1 MHSLTALSPGPS
13 TVPIAQASIP
23 NGVAARPLM
32 RRHLRPA
39 SVSPRQAR
47 SSHRLVAW
55 VVAGLVIAAVSA
67 PGSIIAADTAASAD
81 PPAGI
86 AAELDAYCRAAA
98 EVLHFQGVV
107 LVARDGTPILEK
119 GYGFA
124 SRELGVMNTPQ
135 TRFLIASVTKQ
146 FTAAAIMH
154 LEERGKLSLQDP
166 ITRHLPS
173 YPGDPGDRITVHHL
187 LTHTSGIPNYLSD
200 PEIWARISM
209 EIPISELV
217 DSFSHKPLDF
227 EPGTDFGYSN
237 SGYVLLGLI
246 IEAASGQTYA
256 EYLRESIFQ
265 PLGMDNSGYGCHSTI
280 IPNLASGHETVADE
294 WRKAG
299 RIAMSLAYSAGALY
313 STASDLLKWDQAL
326 YGNMLLT
333 ESSREKMFTPVLE
346 GFGYGWVMRE
356 VAGRRA
362 IHHGGGMPG
371 FTSHI
376 GRYPDDGL
384 TVIVLSNN
392 DSAAAEPLGFSLAR
406 VAFGE
411 PYDLPV
417 RKTPIEIDSS
427 ILDDYQ
433 SAYMIEEGNY
443 RVIRRD
449 DEGLTSQRSGGPV
462 TRIFPEAED
471 RFYYAS
477 NNAITITFIRGS
489 DGRVTAS
496 LMRQEGVETR
506 HEALTG
512 VLADSLLAQ
521 REAVHLDPAILE
533 RYVGEYELAPGFTIT
548 FRSEESRLFSR
559 ATGQEE
565 VEVYPSSETEFFLKV
580 VEAEIAFELDAE
592 GNPTGLVLTQSG
604 REMPARRVR

>member
-1 MHSLTALSPGPS
+1 MHSLSALPPDPG
-13 TVPIAQASIP
+13 TVPIAQASTP
-23 NGVAARPLM
+23 NGVASRPLM
-32 RRHLRPA
+32 RRHFRPA

-47 SSHRLVAW
+47 SSSRLVAW
-55 VVAGLVIAAVSA
+55 VVAGLVIAAASSTC
-67 PGSIIAADTAASAD
+67 PILAAGMTASAGLPVD
-81 PPAGI
+81 PG
-86 AAELDAYCRAAA
+86 AELDAYCRAAA

-107 LVARDGTPILEK
+107 LVARDGKPILEK

-124 SRELGVMNTPQ
+124 SRELGVMNTPD

-146 FTAAAIMH
+146 FTAAAIMQ
-154 LEERGKLSLQDP
+154 LKERGKLSLQDP

-173 YPGDPGDRITVHHL
+173 YPADPGDRIAIHHL

-200 PEIWARISM
+200 PEIWARISI
-209 EIPISELV
+209 EIPVSELV
-217 DSFSHKPLDF
+217 DTFRDRPLDF
-227 EPGTDFGYSN
+227 EPGTAFAYSN

-246 IEAASGQTYA
+246 IEEAGGQTYA

-265 PLGMDNSGYGCHSTI
+265 PLGMDASGYGCYSTI
-280 IPNLASGHETVADE
+280 IPNLAAGHETVDEE

-313 STASDLLKWDQAL
+313 STASDLLKWDQVL
-326 YGNMLLT
+326 YGDALLS

-376 GRYPDDGL
+376 GRYPEDGL

-406 VAFGE
+406 VVFGE
-411 PYDLPV
+411 SYDLPA
-417 RKTPIEIDSS
+417 RKTPIVIDPS
-427 ILDDYQ
+427 ILDDYP
-433 SAYMIEEGNY
+433 SAYMIEEGEY

-477 NNAITITFIRGS
+477 NNAITITFIRDS
-489 DGRVTAS
+489 DGRVVES
-496 LMRQEGVETR
+496 VMRQGGVETR

-512 VLADSLLAQ
+512 ALADSLLAE
-521 REAVHLDPAILE
+521 REVVHLDPAVLE
-533 RYVGEYELAPGFTIT
+533 GYAGEYELAPGFTIT
-548 FRSEESRLFSR
+548 FRSEGSRLFSR

-580 VEAEIAFELDAE
+580 IEAEIAFELDAA
-592 GNPTGLVLTQSG
+592 GNPTGLILTQGG